1 MDGRR
6 CRWLLLH
13 GTPLTP
19 QVWDGIAGYLRGYG
33 PVWRPD
39 VTPAASRPDAQAAL
53 ATQLASALEPSPER
67 LHVVGHSFGGQIA
80 IDFAL
85 LAPQRVQA
93 LTLICTRDTPFPAFA
108 GAAARLRHGSPVDVA
123 AALRRW
129 FTAPELSAGGP
140 VVTYARRCLR
150 QADRAAWA
158 TALDAIA
165 RYDRANRVGAI
176 GVPSTL
182 IAAELDQV
190 STPAAMSALAGRL
203 PRARLHVLPRAAH
216 MTPFSDPGQLAL
228 LISRAAP
235 G

>member
-1 MDGRR
+1 MSGRR

-19 QVWDGIAGYLRGYG
+19 QVWDGVAGYLRGYG

-39 VTPAASRPDAQAAL
+39 VTPAAGSPDAQAAL

-85 LAPQRVQA
+85 LAPEHVHA

-108 GAAARLRHGSPVDVA
+108 GAAARLRHGSPVDIT

-129 FTAPELSAGGP
+129 FTAPELSADGP

-158 TALDAIA
+158 AALDAIA
-165 RYDRANRVGAI
+165 SYDRANRVGAI

-182 IAAELDQV
+182 IAAEL
-190 STPAAMSALAGRL
+190 GR
-203 PRARLHVLPRAAH
+203 V
-216 MTPFSDPGQLAL
+216 
-228 LISRAAP
+228 
-235 G
+235 

>member
-39 VTPAASRPDAQAAL
+39 VTPPAGSPDAQAAL
-53 ATQLASALEPSPER
+53 ATHLASALEPSPER
-67 LHVVGHSFGGQIA
+67 LHMVGHSFGGQIA

-108 GAAARLRHGSPVDVA
+108 AAAARLRHGDPVDITT
-123 AALRRW
+123 ALRRW
-129 FTAPELSAGGP
+129 FTAPELSVGGP
-140 VVTYARRCLR
+140 VVAYA
-150 QADRAAWA
+150 AVPAAS
-158 TALDAIA
+158 
-165 RYDRANRVGAI
+165 RPGRVGGRAGRHRQLRPGQPRRRHRRPAYPHRGPTRPRI
-176 GVPSTL
+176 HPGGDVGPRR
-182 IAAELDQV
+182 
-190 STPAAMSALAGRL
+190 TPAAGKVARTARR
-203 PRARLHVLPRAAH
+203 RAHDTL
-216 MTPFSDPGQLAL
+216 Q
-228 LISRAAP
+228 
-235 G
+235 

>member
-39 VTPAASRPDAQAAL
+39 VTPPAGSPDAQAAL
-53 ATQLASALEPSPER
+53 ATHLASALEPSPER
-67 LHVVGHSFGGQIA
+67 LHMVGHSFGGQIA

-108 GAAARLRHGSPVDVA
+108 AAAARLRHGDPVEITT
-123 AALRRW
+123 ALRRW
-129 FTAPELSAGGP
+129 FTAPELSVGGP
-140 VVTYARRCLR
+140 VVAYAAVPAASRPGRVGG
-150 QADRAAWA
+150 RA
-158 TALDAIA
+158 DAIA
-165 RYDRANRVGAI
+165 SYDRANRVGAI
-176 GVPSTL
+176 GVPPTL
-182 IAAELDQV
+182 IAAQLDHV

-203 PRARLHVLPRAAH
+203 PPARLHVLPGAAH